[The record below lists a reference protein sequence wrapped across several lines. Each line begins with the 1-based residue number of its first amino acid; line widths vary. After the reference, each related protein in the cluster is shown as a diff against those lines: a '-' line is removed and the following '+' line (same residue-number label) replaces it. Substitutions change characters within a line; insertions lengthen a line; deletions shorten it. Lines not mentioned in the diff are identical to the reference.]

1 MVNFVVFF
9 YTVLSLNFWGK
20 ELMRKLL
27 VGLFLVFILGFGIL
41 GYTQANDDSGEIVNE
56 NNYSMNINS

>member
-1 MVNFVVFF
+1 M
-9 YTVLSLNFWGK
+9 
-20 ELMRKLL
+20 MRKLL

-56 NNYSMNINS
+56 NNYSMNIDS